1 MDNFRLKEKLIL
13 KNPASVAILQ
23 KDEPAQ
29 QLPLVTTITT
39 VEQSGL
45 KSQKIDPKT
54 KPFFLYPRD
63 GLYGL
68 L

>member
-13 KNPASVAILQ
+13 KNPARVAILQ

-29 QLPLVTTITT
+29 QLPLVTTVTT
-39 VEQSGL
+39 VEQLDL

-54 KPFFLYPRD
+54 KPFFLYPKD